1 MNANM
6 RHDETDRVMLYIR
19 VRLGREERKIALT
32 INKIAPFHYVGKI
45 DGLNYT
51 FNQLGKKAF
60 LLVQTPTIQKEVSL
74 DLFLGHLSDRI
85 VEEDPN
91 LSCFIPGQKM
101 FFWGVEDPEER
112 IFALKSLFPGA
123 EIAT

>member
-1 MNANM
+1 MNANA

-19 VRLGREERKIALT
+19 ARLGRGERKIVLT
-32 INKIAPFHYVGKI
+32 INKTSPLHYSGKL
-45 DGLNYT
+45 DGLSYT

-60 LLVQTPTIQKEVSL
+60 LLIQTPTIQKEVSL

-112 IFALKSLFPGA
+112 ILALKSLFPGA
-123 EIAT
+123 EIAP